1 VSHSQCAL
9 ARKKRELKFAFSTL
23 ACPQWS
29 TEQIVT
35 NALKFGYDAIELR
48 LLDGEVIDPNKDA
61 DKVVQAVKLSRSNG
75 LEVCALDTS
84 SRVNQPDEKGRAD
97 TLADLRAWFRLAQ
110 EVQVPLLRIF
120 GGPGKTDI
128 QSQPTAQE
136 VDQQVID
143 LLGQI
148 AQEAEQAHVTVA
160 LETHDSFSSAKRVGT
175 ILKAVNSKFVGALW
189 DSQHPY
195 RVGETAE
202 EVYDYLGHT
211 NIVHVHVKDARRT
224 GPGEKDWQLVLLGD
238 GEVPVREQLQ
248 LLQQNGYN
256 GYASV
261 EWEKKWHP
269 EIPEPEIALPQHIH
283 WLKALPFLQS

>member
-1 VSHSQCAL
+1 MKL
-9 ARKKRELKFAFSTL
+9 AFSTL

-29 TEQIVT
+29 TEQIVN
-35 NALKFGYDAIELR
+35 NALNLGYDAIELR
-48 LLDGEVIDPNKDA
+48 LLDGEVIDPIKDA
-61 DKVVQAVKLSRSNG
+61 AKVVQAVKLSRNNG
-75 LEVCALDTS
+75 LEVCTLDTS
-84 SRVNQPDEKGRAD
+84 SRVNQPDEEGRAA
-97 TLADLRAWFRLAQ
+97 TLTDLRGWFRLAQ

-120 GGPGKTDI
+120 GGPGKNDTKP
-128 QSQPTAQE
+128 QPTEQE
-136 VDQQVID
+136 VDRQVID
-143 LLGQI
+143 FLGQI

-160 LETHDSFSSAKRVGT
+160 LETHDSFSSARRVGN
-175 ILKAVNSKFVGALW
+175 ILKAVNSPFVAALW

-202 EVYDYLGHT
+202 EVYDYLGHN
-211 NIVHVHVKDARRT
+211 NIVHVHVKDALRT
-224 GPGEKDWQLVLLGD
+224 GPTEKDWQLTLLGE

-269 EIPEPEIALPQHIH
+269 EIPEPEIALPQHIR

>member
-1 VSHSQCAL
+1 
-9 ARKKRELKFAFSTL
+9 LKLAFSTL

-35 NALKFGYDAIELR
+35 NARKFGYDALELR

-61 DKVVQAVKLSRSNG
+61 AKVVQAVKLSRDNG

-84 SRVNQPDEKGRAD
+84 SRVNQPDEEERAK
-97 TLADLRAWFRLAQ
+97 TLTDLRAWFRLAQ

-120 GGPGKTDI
+120 GGSGKTDGKP
-128 QSQPTAQE
+128 QPTEQE
-136 VDQQVID
+136 ADRQVID
-143 LLGQI
+143 FLGQI
-148 AQEAEQAHVTVA
+148 AREAEQAHVTVA
-160 LETHDSFSSAKRVGT
+160 LETHDFFSSARRVGN

-202 EVYDYLGHT
+202 EVYTYLGHN

-224 GPGEKDWQLVLLGD
+224 GPGEKDWQLVLLGE

-256 GYASV
+256 GYVSV

-269 EIPEPEIALPQHIH
+269 EIPEPEIALPQHSD
-283 WLKALPFLQS
+283 WLKELPFWQR